1 MAGINCKCLLRG
13 RWLSWKILRA
23 YNTCSIDFAV
33 NSEIIVWFLV
43 FLITIKC
50 DWALSQRIYLVMLD
64 FTFTSEP
71 RFLFT
76 SSCTSGLRISRLT
89 DDHVTMNKDKRVI
102 HKFKGFQTK
111 SKGARGWRI
120 EFQGI
125 INWTSGK
132 KIGVHVNIS
141 FDLRY
146 LSITL
151 RNILT
156 SAEAAQQDFFHAHEW
171 FEYDEFTDKF

>member
-1 MAGINCKCLLRG
+1 
-13 RWLSWKILRA
+13 
-23 YNTCSIDFAV
+23 
-33 NSEIIVWFLV
+33 
-43 FLITIKC
+43 
-50 DWALSQRIYLVMLD
+50 MLD
-64 FTFTSEP
+64 FTSEP

-76 SSCTSGLRISRLT
+76 SSCTSGLRISRVT
-89 DDHVTMNKDKRVI
+89 DDHVTMDKDKWVI

-111 SKGARGWRI
+111 SKGASWWRI

-132 KIGVHVNIS
+132 KIVVYVNIG

-151 RNILT
+151 REYFEMLRRRKRIFFTHESGLSMIRVNWQILGEQVVKKHGYIVAG
-156 SAEAAQQDFFHAHEW
+156 SLCIRVLAW
-171 FEYDEFTDKF
+171 FVMRNELIVCNT

>member
-1 MAGINCKCLLRG
+1 MVGINCKCLDCLLRG
-13 RWLSWKILRA
+13 RWFSWKIFRA

-43 FLITIKC
+43 FLITIKRH
-50 DWALSQRIYLVMLD
+50 WSLHQGIYLVMLY
-64 FTFTSEP
+64 FTSEP

-76 SSCTSGLRISRLT
+76 SSCTSGLRISRVT
-89 DDHVTMNKDKRVI
+89 DDHVTVDKDKWLI

-125 INWTSGK
+125 INWTSDK
-132 KIGVHVNIS
+132 KVVFMWTLASIQLS
-141 FDLRY
+141 Y

-151 RNILT
+151 RNILRCWD
-156 SAEAAQQDFFHAHEW
+156 SAKGFFSRTRAVW
-171 FEYDEFTDKF
+171 VW

>member
-1 MAGINCKCLLRG
+1 MTEWQGSTAWKCLLRG
-13 RWLSWKILRA
+13 TRLSWKILRA

-43 FLITIKC
+43 FLITI
-50 DWALSQRIYLVMLD
+50 QRHWSLHQGIYLVMLD
-64 FTFTSEP
+64 FTSEP

-76 SSCTSGLRISRLT
+76 SSCTSGLWISRVT
-89 DDHVTMNKDKRVI
+89 NDHVTMDKDKWVI

-111 SKGARGWRI
+111 SKCPRGGGI

-132 KIGVHVNIS
+132 KIVVHVNIG

-151 RNILT
+151 R
-156 SAEAAQQDFFHAHEW
+156 
-171 FEYDEFTDKF
+171 EYFD